1 VSPISPEVR
10 IETAEFR
17 DRKQSAM
24 VLGYRTVPRNH
35 QDWPPLRL
43 LRNVTSGLSGTF
55 FAELRGR
62 QSLAYTVFASEQ
74 SMADAG
80 FFFAYLASDADK
92 EEAARKALLHEIQRL
107 QSDGVDEETVAKA
120 QASYAGSNRIGLQT
134 NAARAGVH
142 ADNHFYGLGLDF
154 TERSAKAIA
163 ALTGEDLRN
172 VAKKY
177 LAHDHYVA
185 ATLKGAADEP

>member
-1 VSPISPEVR
+1 
-10 IETAEFR
+10 
-17 DRKQSAM
+17 
-24 VLGYRTVPRNH
+24 
-35 QDWPPLRL
+35 
-43 LRNVTSGLSGTF
+43 
-55 FAELRGR
+55 
-62 QSLAYTVFASEQ
+62 
-74 SMADAG
+74 
-80 FFFAYLASDADK
+80 
-92 EEAARKALLHEIQRL
+92 
-107 QSDGVDEETVAKA
+107 
-120 QASYAGSNRIGLQT
+120 
-134 NAARAGVH
+134 VH